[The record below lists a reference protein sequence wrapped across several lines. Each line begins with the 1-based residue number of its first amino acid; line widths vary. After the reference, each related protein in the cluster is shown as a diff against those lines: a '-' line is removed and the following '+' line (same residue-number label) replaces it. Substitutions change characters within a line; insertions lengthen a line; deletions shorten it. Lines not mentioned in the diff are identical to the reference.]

1 MNCIEEY
8 EKRGKK
14 TDHARRTGKENTTKA
29 KSRGGI
35 TVIPDQALLLS
46 NQIVTNRWTRPE

>member
-8 EKRGKK
+8 EKRGNK
-14 TDHARRTGKENTTKA
+14 TNEQKEKTER
-29 KSRGGI
+29 SCI